1 MSEIIPEAVSVNSL
15 PEWLSPEIS
24 KNLSIV
30 ALVILGILLLL
41 VLRFISKVILKFAFI
56 VIIVALALGVW
67 SEKSELSGCIN
78 TCDCEIFGQ
87 RIQIPLNKNP
97 FCDEF

>member
-1 MSEIIPEAVSVNSL
+1 MIHETISANSL

-24 KNLSIV
+24 ENLSIV

-41 VLRFISKVILKFAFI
+41 VLRFISKVILKFAFM
-56 VIIVALALGVW
+56 VIIAALALGVW

-87 RIQIPLNKNP
+87 KLQIPPNKNP
-97 FCDEF
+97 FCEES

>member
-1 MSEIIPEAVSVNSL
+1 MIPEIVSANSL

-30 ALVILGILLLL
+30 ALVVLGILLLL
-41 VLRFISKVILKFAFI
+41 VLRFISKVLLKLTFM
-56 VIIVALALGVW
+56 VIILALALGVW
-67 SEKSELSGCIN
+67 HERSDLSGCIN

-87 RIQIPLNKNP
+87 KLQIPPNKNP
-97 FCDEF
+97 FCYES

>member
-1 MSEIIPEAVSVNSL
+1 MIPETISANSL

-24 KNLSIV
+24 ENLSIG

-56 VIIVALALGVW
+56 VIIAALALGVW

-87 RIQIPLNKNP
+87 KLQIPPNKNP
-97 FCDEF
+97 FCEES

>member
-1 MSEIIPEAVSVNSL
+1 MIHETISANSL

-24 KNLSIV
+24 ENLSIV

-56 VIIVALALGVW
+56 VIIAALALGVW

-87 RIQIPLNKNP
+87 KLQIPPNKNP
-97 FCDEF
+97 FCEES